1 MKKYYLVYMFIVNFS
16 FAQKTTSIIG
26 FVSTD
31 NTSVYSIPDSN
42 NKYLK
47 FRVNKIDTIEIY
59 DTFYD
64 NITQSTFFWIIKY
77 KGQKG
82 FIPNYYISQSSELT
96 GLKLALDEKYK
107 LKEKELDSIRFTELK
122 KMWGGAI
129 ANRIIKKEYWIG
141 MTAEMCRKSLGFP
154 DNINSSVGSWGTH
167 EQWVYRKPLE
177 MYLYFE
183 NGKLTS
189 YQY

>member
-26 FVSTD
+26 FASND

-47 FRVNKIDTIEIY
+47 FRINKTDSLEIY
-59 DTFYD
+59 DNFYD
-64 NITQSTFFWIIKY
+64 NNNQLTFFWIIKY

-82 FIPNYYISQSSELT
+82 FIPNYYISQSSELI
-96 GLKLALDEKYK
+96 GLKLALDEKNK

-122 KMWGGAI
+122 NMWGGAI